1 MSEIKLVI
9 RDSRRDISGTC
20 HAAFADRAVAAL
32 CDEPE
37 TIAELE
43 AALERFEAPDEAEA
57 FRLFNP
63 GIDDQPHDAGVVIID
78 LPGRLVAYEST
89 YSSMGPE
96 GRVSYHDGHCATELS
111 VSFHVSDDWKFIHH
125 TDGWKSLA
133 AKRRN
138 IRSTSK
144 PLDVRAIVYGTPL
157 LEFIARQSYAA
168 LADGTMPNSSD
179 DPEAIRMRRRDQI
192 RHIHIRWMLTSRDDL
207 HGRSPR
213 EAMMERHDYVTSCI
227 HDRTEQWSQTFK
239 CPRGLNAHSAAF
251 RYSGFGLH
259 ELVMYYEMVRE
270 LLAWCFEMAEEST
283 DWRVSKLTAEEFVGA
298 TVPQLEEVQKEWMDT
313 PDGEFGGH
321 TPRRIIH
328 NERARLP
335 EGVSGQEAMIDCD
348 CPLCQMQSEM
358 PGPVFWF
365 LDGANM
371 DEDFAFSFHRTYE
384 EWEEEQRCWEE
395 YASRS
400 IPTRAGEQGGP
411 ERLNPGAD
419 KILFDEDPANTS
431 DLFAPL
437 DPAESSTVI
446 TLFKIGA
453 PLAELIAELKQPP
466 ENRPV
471 IDRLNRDFGNL
482 RDVVVSTS
490 SDQTAA
496 LLEPVINR
504 FLESLSDL
512 RCARPD
518 LDTLIASVCNGIR
531 QFPAGGDCK

>member
-1 MSEIKLVI
+1 M
-9 RDSRRDISGTC
+9 
-20 HAAFADRAVAAL
+20 

-63 GIDDQPHDAGVVIID
+63 GIDDQPHDSGVVIID
-78 LPGRLVAYEST
+78 LPARLVAYEST
-89 YSSMGPE
+89 YSSMVPE
-96 GRVSYHDGHCATELS
+96 GWVSYHDGHCATELS

-125 TDGWKSLA
+125 TDGWQSLA
-133 AKRRN
+133 AKRR
-138 IRSTSK
+138 
-144 PLDVRAIVYGTPL
+144 G
-157 LEFIARQSYAA
+157 
-168 LADGTMPNSSD
+168 
-179 DPEAIRMRRRDQI
+179 
-192 RHIHIRWMLTSRDDL
+192 
-207 HGRSPR
+207 
-213 EAMMERHDYVTSCI
+213 
-227 HDRTEQWSQTFK
+227 
-239 CPRGLNAHSAAF
+239 
-251 RYSGFGLH
+251 
-259 ELVMYYEMVRE
+259 
-270 LLAWCFEMAEEST
+270 
-283 DWRVSKLTAEEFVGA
+283 
-298 TVPQLEEVQKEWMDT
+298 T

-321 TPRRIIH
+321 TPRRISH

-358 PGPVFWF
+358 PGPVFWC

-384 EWEEEQRCWEE
+384 EWAEEQRRWEE
-395 YASRS
+395 YTSRS
-400 IPTRAGEQGGP
+400 IPTKAGEQGGV
-411 ERLNPGAD
+411 ERLNPGPD
-419 KILFDEDPANTS
+419 KILFDEDTADTS
-431 DLFAPL
+431 GLFAPV

-446 TLFKIGA
+446 TLFKIAA

-518 LDTLIASVCNGIR
+518 LDALIASVCNGIR
-531 QFPAGGDCK
+531 QFPAEEDCK